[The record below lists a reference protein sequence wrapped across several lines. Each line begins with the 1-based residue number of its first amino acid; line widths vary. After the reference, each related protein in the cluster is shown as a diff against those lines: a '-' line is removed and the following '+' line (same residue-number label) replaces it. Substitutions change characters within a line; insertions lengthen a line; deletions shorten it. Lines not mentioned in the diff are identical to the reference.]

1 MSDDRRLRRIRN
13 IGIMAHIDAGKT
25 TTTERVLYYTGKV
38 HRLGEVDE
46 GTATMDWMQQEKER
60 GITITS
66 AAITC
71 QWKKH
76 QINIIDTPGH
86 VDFTVE
92 VERSLRVLDG
102 AVAVFCAVGGVEPQS
117 ETVWRQADHYH
128 IPRISFVNKLD
139 RIGADFFNVVEM
151 IKNRLGSNPLIIQIP
166 AGGEDQFRGVIDL
179 VDMKF
184 LYFKDEML
192 GAEFESLPIPDEYRE
207 QADHYREQLIETL
220 SEFEDT
226 ILENY
231 LEGNEIDADQIINAI
246 RKATLNVSVTPVLC
260 GSALKNKGIQPL
272 LDAIV
277 NFLPSPLDI
286 PPIEGVNPKTKR
298 AEVRKANDEEF
309 ACALAFKVAADP
321 YVDRLI
327 YTRVYSGVLKLGQGI
342 YNANTQKHERIGRI
356 LKMSS
361 NKREDLKEARSGEIV
376 ALSGLRNTFTGDTLC
391 DFKHQIVLESME
403 FPEPVVSIA
412 IEPKTKA
419 DQDRLSGSLQKLA
432 DEDPTFTVKIDEET
446 GQTIISGMGELHLD
460 ILVDRLTREFK
471 VQANVGK
478 PQVAYKESVTSTGRG
493 QGKFLKQIAGKN
505 QFAEVTLEVA
515 PNEAGKGLKFENLVL
530 PDTIPKQFI
539 YPVEQGVKEAM
550 YGGVLMG
557 YPVTDIIVRLVG
569 GTFDEQTS
577 TELAFKIAATMAFRD
592 AAKNANPIL
601 MEPIMQVEVTVPE
614 EFLGEVV
621 NFLNAKR
628 AKISHIEA
636 RQHLQVVT
644 ATVPLSEMFGYTTT
658 LRSLTQGRA
667 THSMQF
673 LHYEPLPAERMEQMF
688 AGNYQFN

>member
-1 MSDDRRLRRIRN
+1 MSDDRRLKRIRN

-71 QWKKH
+71 KWKNH

-117 ETVWRQADHYH
+117 ETVWRQADHYK

-139 RIGADFFNVVEM
+139 RLGADFYNAVEM
-151 IKNRLGSNPLIIQIP
+151 IKTRLGARPLVIQIP
-166 AGGEDQFRGVIDL
+166 AGKEENFKGVIDL
-179 VDMKF
+179 VTMKF
-184 LYFKDEML
+184 LYFKDETL
-192 GAEFESLPIPDEYRE
+192 GAEFETLEIPEEFRDDAEK
-207 QADHYREQLIETL
+207 YREQLIETL
-220 SEFEDT
+220 SEFEDS

-231 LEGNEIDADQIINAI
+231 LEGNEIEPEQFIQAI
-246 RKATLNVSVTPVLC
+246 RKATLNVDVTPVLC

-286 PPIEGVNPKTKR
+286 PPVKGINPKTNR
-298 AEVRKANDEEF
+298 EEVRKASDDEY

-321 YVDRLI
+321 YVERLI
-327 YTRVYSGVLKLGQGI
+327 YTRVYSGTLKVGMSI

-356 LKMSS
+356 LRMSS
-361 NKREDLKEARSGEIV
+361 NKREDLKEVRSGEIV
-376 ALSGLRNTFTGDTLC
+376 AIAGLRNTYTGDTLC

-419 DQDRLSGSLQKLA
+419 DQDRLAGSLQKLA
-432 DEDPTFTVKIDEET
+432 DEDPTFTVKIDEDT

-471 VQANVGK
+471 VHANIGK
-478 PQVAYKESVTSTGRG
+478 PQVAYKESVTSTGKG
-493 QGKFLKQIAGKN
+493 TGKFFKQIAGKTHY
-505 QFAEVTLEVA
+505 AEVTLEIA
-515 PNEAGKGLKFENLVL
+515 PNESGKGLKFENLVL
-530 PDTIPKQFI
+530 PDVIPQQFI
-539 YPVEQGVKEAM
+539 YPIEQGVKEAM

-557 YPVTDIIVRLVG
+557 YPVTDVIVRLIG
-569 GTFDEQTS
+569 GTYDEQTS
-577 TELAFKIAATMAFRD
+577 TELAFKIASSMAFRD
-592 AAKNANPIL
+592 AAKKAHPIL
-601 MEPIMQVEVTVPE
+601 MEPIMEVEVTVPE

-636 RQHLQVVT
+636 RSHLQVVT

-673 LHYEPLPAERMEQMF
+673 LHYEPLPAERMEQMI
-688 AGNYQFN
+688 AGSYQF

>member
-1 MSDDRRLRRIRN
+1 MSDDRRLKRIRN

-71 QWKKH
+71 QWKNH

-117 ETVWRQADHYH
+117 ETVWRQADHYN

-139 RIGADFFNVVEM
+139 RLGADFFNAVDM
-151 IKNRLGSNPLIIQIP
+151 IKSRLAARPLIVQIP
-166 AGGEDQFRGVIDL
+166 VGREDRFRGVIDL
-179 VDMKF
+179 IEMNF
-184 LYFKDEML
+184 LYFKDEAL
-192 GAEFESLPIPDEYRE
+192 GAEFELLPIPDEYRE
-207 QADHYREQLIETL
+207 QAEKYREQLLETL
-220 SEFEDT
+220 SEFDDT

-231 LEGNEIDADQIINAI
+231 LEGNEIAPDQIMQAVREATINV
-246 RKATLNVSVTPVLC
+246 KVTPVLC

-286 PPIEGVNPKTKR
+286 PPVTGINPKTNR
-298 AEVRKANDEEF
+298 EEMRKTDDDEF

-327 YTRVYSGVLKLGQGI
+327 YTRIYSGTLKAGQGV

-376 ALSGLRNTFTGDTLC
+376 ALAGLRNTFTGDTLC

-460 ILVDRLTREFK
+460 ILIDRLTREFK
-471 VQANVGK
+471 VRANVGK
-478 PQVAYKESVTSTGRG
+478 PQVAYKESVTATGTGR
-493 QGKFLKQIAGKN
+493 GKFLKQIAGKN
-505 QFAEVTLEVA
+505 QYAEVKLEIA
-515 PNEAGKGLKFENLVL
+515 PNEAGKGLRFENLTL
-530 PDTIPKQFI
+530 SDKIPQQFV

-557 YPVTDIIVRLVG
+557 YPVTDVIVRLVG
-569 GTFDEQTS
+569 GSFDEQTS
-577 TELAFKIAATMAFRD
+577 TELAFKIAASLAFRD
-592 AAKNANPIL
+592 AAQKANPIL
-601 MEPIMQVEVTVPE
+601 MEPIMEVEVTVPE

>member
-1 MSDDRRLRRIRN
+1 M
-13 IGIMAHIDAGKT
+13 IDPGVIT
-25 TTTERVLYYTGKV
+25 FYISYLI
-38 HRLGEVDE
+38 LIFILC
-46 GTATMDWMQQEKER
+46 TA
-60 GITITS
+60 
-66 AAITC
+66 
-71 QWKKH
+71 
-76 QINIIDTPGH
+76 
-86 VDFTVE
+86 
-92 VERSLRVLDG
+92 
-102 AVAVFCAVGGVEPQS
+102 
-117 ETVWRQADHYH
+117 
-128 IPRISFVNKLD
+128 
-139 RIGADFFNVVEM
+139 
-151 IKNRLGSNPLIIQIP
+151 LGS
-166 AGGEDQFRGVIDL
+166 
-179 VDMKF
+179 
-184 LYFKDEML
+184 
-192 GAEFESLPIPDEYRE
+192 
-207 QADHYREQLIETL
+207 L
-220 SEFEDT
+220 SE
-226 ILENY
+226 
-231 LEGNEIDADQIINAI
+231 
-246 RKATLNVSVTPVLC
+246 
-260 GSALKNKGIQPL
+260 
-272 LDAIV
+272 
-277 NFLPSPLDI
+277 
-286 PPIEGVNPKTKR
+286 
-298 AEVRKANDEEF
+298 
-309 ACALAFKVAADP
+309 
-321 YVDRLI
+321 
-327 YTRVYSGVLKLGQGI
+327 
-342 YNANTQKHERIGRI
+342 
-356 LKMSS
+356 
-361 NKREDLKEARSGEIV
+361 
-376 ALSGLRNTFTGDTLC
+376 
-391 DFKHQIVLESME
+391 
-403 FPEPVVSIA
+403 
-412 IEPKTKA
+412 
-419 DQDRLSGSLQKLA
+419 
-432 DEDPTFTVKIDEET
+432 EDPTFTVRTDEET

>member
-184 LYFKDEML
+184 LYFKDETL